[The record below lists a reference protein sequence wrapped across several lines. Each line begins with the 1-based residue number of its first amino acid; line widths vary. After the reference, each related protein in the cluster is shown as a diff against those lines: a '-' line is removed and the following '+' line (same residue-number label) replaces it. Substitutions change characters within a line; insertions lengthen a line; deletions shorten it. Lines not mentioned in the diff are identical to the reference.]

1 MRRLIH
7 IIRALAPNCRD
18 AIRLQSDAMNRPL
31 PFLQRLGLRIHLI
44 FCVWCTRYGRQ
55 LLWLR
60 KTTQELES
68 EKDEAVLSHAA
79 KARMQLAI
87 RSEKIDKRD

>member
-44 FCVWCTRYGRQ
+44 FCVWCARYRRQ

-60 KTTQELES
+60 GTAQQLES
-68 EKDEAVLSHAA
+68 KEDETALSRAA